1 MFCCIY
7 LTICDRQVLLKYFID
22 KCYWDFLTGCFYFY
36 PIFGK
41 ERPRMI
47 LRNMSKSVLTV
58 DCFCHPLVML
68 HRWLEKS
75 RSVMLGHLK
84 NLAASSLAISEN
96 GSVWEWPQRLRNVLS
111 QKNSPKNLQ
120 NADAARSQTCTFT
133 MGPGSGWF
141 PRTHFYMFRYRIR
154 VPPRQKYPWKLMKK
168 DVELMLRNS
177 RPGDQICQQ
186 KYICEVKNM
195 F

>member
-7 LTICDRQVLLKYFID
+7 LTICDGQVLLKYFID
-22 KCYWDFLTGCFYFY
+22 KYYWDILTGSYLCFYFY

-41 ERPRMI
+41 ERPHMI

-133 MGPGSGWF
+133 MGPGSGWPMKPIWDLYVF
-141 PRTHFYMFRYRIR
+141 PDGGRLFFRKFI
-154 VPPRQKYPWKLMKK
+154 PTF
-168 DVELMLRNS
+168 
-177 RPGDQICQQ
+177 RPMNPIWVS
-186 KYICEVKNM
+186 YYETNM
-195 F
+195 FSQMGVVFF

>member
-7 LTICDRQVLLKYFID
+7 LTICDRQVLFKYFID
-22 KCYWDFLTGCFYFY
+22 KYYWDILTGSYLCFYFY

-133 MGPGSGWF
+133 MGPGSGWRAVQKSC
-141 PRTHFYMFRYRIR
+141 PRMRFLYFWAI
-154 VPPRQKYPWKLMKK
+154 
-168 DVELMLRNS
+168 
-177 RPGDQICQQ
+177 
-186 KYICEVKNM
+186 
-195 F
+195 

>member
-22 KCYWDFLTGCFYFY
+22 KYYWDILTGSYLCFYFY

-41 ERPRMI
+41 ERPHMI

-75 RSVMLGHLK
+75 RSVFLGHFWKRKRLRVT
-84 NLAASSLAISEN
+84 AASEKCTVAKKQ
-96 GSVWEWPQRLRNVLS
+96 P
-111 QKNSPKNLQ
+111 KKSPKCRRCEIPNLHIY
-120 NADAARSQTCTFT
+120 N
-133 MGPGSGWF
+133 GP
-141 PRTHFYMFRYRIR
+141 RIR
-154 VPPRQKYPWKLMKK
+154 VNPERFQGRHDSTLQDIYQDSCLTFIHQILYQTLYNYNIQKRKCSKGVVLSTYF
-168 DVELMLRNS
+168 
-177 RPGDQICQQ
+177 I
-186 KYICEVKNM
+186 
-195 F
+195 

>member
-22 KCYWDFLTGCFYFY
+22 KYYWDILTGSYLCFYFY

-41 ERPRMI
+41 ERPHMI

-133 MGPGSGWF
+133 MDPGSVWCVGIVHFVYHRNPEHTQSRLLTFIDICWTF
-141 PRTHFYMFRYRIR
+141 IKCNFSPELGNLTH
-154 VPPRQKYPWKLMKK
+154 
-168 DVELMLRNS
+168 
-177 RPGDQICQQ
+177 
-186 KYICEVKNM
+186 
-195 F
+195 